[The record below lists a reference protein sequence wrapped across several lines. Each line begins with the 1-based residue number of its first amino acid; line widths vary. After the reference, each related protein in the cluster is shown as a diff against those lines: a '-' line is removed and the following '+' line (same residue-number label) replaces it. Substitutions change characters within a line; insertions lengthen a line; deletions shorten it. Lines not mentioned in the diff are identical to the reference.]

1 MKWQFSADA
10 PIYTQLVAQIQMY
23 IVSGALPPGERL
35 PSVREFAAEAGVNP
49 NTMQRAMAELER
61 EGLPDG
67 KWADGCMRHHPRFG
81 GAARGPDFL
90 PGHLQHVWSQSCG
103 HLCGRRDDDPLRKPH
118 LLCQRRVLV
127 LAATFLLLRAHPWLR
142 KERL

>member
-49 NTMQRAMAELER
+49 NTMQRALAHLEDQ
-61 EGLPDG
+61 GLAVG
-67 KWADGCMRHHPRFG
+67 NRT
-81 GAARGPDFL
+81 
-90 PGHLQHVWSQSCG
+90 Q
-103 HLCGRRDDDPLRKPH
+103 GRMVTEDEEK
-118 LLCQRRVLV
+118 
-127 LAATFLLLRAHPWLR
+127 LRAV
-142 KERL
+142 RLALAEELKNTYLDGMAVLGFTRAEACRLLEEGA